1 MSGISPSLPLRL
13 DPNSPGFA
21 LNITMLDVVKQNFK
35 HLVLTVPGERIM
47 ITDFG
52 VGIRNFL
59 FEPNNPATHAL
70 ISSRIYSQVKK
81 YMPFVVVRNID
92 IVNSGE
98 GTGDLGHGAQIT
110 ITYEVITIGAI
121 DALLIE
127 L

>member
-13 DPNSPGFA
+13 DPQYPGFA

-81 YMPFVVVRNID
+81 YMPFIVVRNID
-92 IVNSGE
+92 ITNSGE

-127 L
+127 I

>member
-13 DPNSPGFA
+13 DPQYPGFA